1 MKLKVHFIDAFT
13 DSVFS
18 GNPAAVIILDEWL
31 DKKIMQL
38 IAFEHNL
45 SETAFAVAYG
55 DAAYDI
61 RWFSPLS
68 EIDFCGHATL
78 ASAFVLFSG
87 DDSLRQL
94 VFRAVS
100 VGELSILKKDD
111 GSIQMSFPERKPE
124 RIDEVPRDLIDGL
137 SITPKE
143 VLRSPQAYFA
153 VYDNEADVLSVVQKP
168 EILKRL
174 APYDIVVTA
183 PSENYDFVSRY
194 FWPANG
200 GIEDPVTGSIHA
212 GLAPFWSERLG
223 KSELSAYQASK
234 RGGVLS
240 CKLEGGR
247 VIVSGRAVQY
257 LEGTINIPI

>member
-1 MKLKVHFIDAFT
+1 MKLKVYFIDAFT

-31 DKKIMQL
+31 EKKTMQK

-45 SETAFAVAYG
+45 SETAFAVEYG
-55 DAAYDI
+55 ENSYDI
-61 RWFSPLS
+61 RWFSPLT

-78 ASAFVLFSG
+78 ASAFALFSR
-87 DDSLRQL
+87 DDSLRRL
-94 VFRAVS
+94 TFRAEA
-100 VGELSILKKDD
+100 VGELSVLKKED
-111 GSIQMSFPERKPE
+111 GKIQMSFPERKPE
-124 RIDEVPRDLIDGL
+124 RIDEVPVDLINGL
-137 SITPKE
+137 SLEPKE

-153 VYDNEADVLSVVQKP
+153 VYDNETDVLSVVQNP

-174 APYDIVVTA
+174 APYDVVVTA
-183 PSENYDFVSRY
+183 ASEKYDFISRY

-200 GIEDPVTGSIHA
+200 GLEDPVTGSIHA
-212 GLAPFWSERLG
+212 GLAPFWSERSG

-240 CKLEGGR
+240 CLVDGGR
-247 VIVSGRAVQY
+247 VFVSGRAVQY
-257 LEGTINIPI
+257 LEGIADIPD